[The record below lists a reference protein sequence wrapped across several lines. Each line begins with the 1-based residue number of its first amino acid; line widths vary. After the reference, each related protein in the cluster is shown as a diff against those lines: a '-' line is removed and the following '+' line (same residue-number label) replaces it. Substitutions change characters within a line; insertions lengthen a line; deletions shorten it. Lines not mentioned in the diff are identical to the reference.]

1 MKKIAII
8 GGGAAGTA
16 TLWALSKTQ
25 HQVILFEAESYLG
38 GHAYTH
44 QLEIDGK
51 QVCVDMGVEYFH
63 ERLSPNLTA
72 MLKEFNIET
81 YIAPLSFR
89 AFNKHE
95 PEKIYWSNSQIG
107 GDLKH
112 RFHGEMNRFHLDM
125 LAMME
130 EGNLYY
136 RGMSIREFL
145 GKKSY
150 TREFQQQVLLP
161 LMTTFSGCNAP
172 SLDYSLMYVALSFNM
187 NLLSFFSPSHWRKT
201 SGGIHQYFKKI
212 HRLLSEKIHL
222 NCPVESVQKMKQG
235 IEVVL
240 KNKNTIIVDEV
251 IFACQAEI
259 ANRLLKNSSQFQ
271 HSLLGSF
278 EYVNVQ
284 SVLHSDTAAVSGKP
298 LSHEYCQ
305 FELAD
310 EVRNDFPGFLTRVNH
325 HLYPYQ
331 SLSTPLYVSFDHL
344 EEINP
349 AEILSIKNWKLPK
362 LRPEDLTRKSKIRNI
377 QGQDNYWF
385 CGTDY
390 SLTGHEGALV
400 SGLVI
405 AHRLGADYR
414 FEDNWLAKAQFDT
427 IKNFMGVYSRQDK
440 WLEKLDTLLFT
451 LAKRFNLHQRLANRY
466 IQELLF

>member
-1 MKKIAII
+1 
-8 GGGAAGTA
+8 
-16 TLWALSKTQ
+16 
-25 HQVILFEAESYLG
+25 
-38 GHAYTH
+38 
-44 QLEIDGK
+44 
-51 QVCVDMGVEYFH
+51 
-63 ERLSPNLTA
+63 
-72 MLKEFNIET
+72 
-81 YIAPLSFR
+81 
-89 AFNKHE
+89 
-95 PEKIYWSNSQIG
+95 
-107 GDLKH
+107 
-112 RFHGEMNRFHLDM
+112 
-125 LAMME
+125 
-130 EGNLYY
+130 
-136 RGMSIREFL
+136 
-145 GKKSY
+145 
-150 TREFQQQVLLP
+150 
-161 LMTTFSGCNAP
+161 
-172 SLDYSLMYVALSFNM
+172 
-187 NLLSFFSPSHWRKT
+187 
-201 SGGIHQYFKKI
+201 
-212 HRLLSEKIHL
+212 
-222 NCPVESVQKMKQG
+222 MKQG

-377 QGQDNYWF
+377 QGQDNY
-385 CGTDY
+385 
-390 SLTGHEGALV
+390 
-400 SGLVI
+400 
-405 AHRLGADYR
+405 
-414 FEDNWLAKAQFDT
+414 
-427 IKNFMGVYSRQDK
+427 
-440 WLEKLDTLLFT
+440 
-451 LAKRFNLHQRLANRY
+451 
-466 IQELLF
+466 